1 MENFVK
7 KGSDMKTTKLE
18 SSIPGAI
25 KIYAG
30 IGAALSLFFAFAVYF
45 NPAQV
50 SDGAVLDN
58 TSIKFAFYTAGAS
71 SLGLGVGLIL
81 AILSNRPKS
90 MALMLI
96 TRVVVAIQDML
107 IAIVLATGTGRVAFQ
122 AVIVIFGIASIVK
135 LFTIIRSAEKQA
147 G

>member
-1 MENFVK
+1 
-7 KGSDMKTTKLE
+7 MKTTKLKNPIPV
-18 SSIPGAI
+18 SI
-25 KIYAG
+25 KVYAG
-30 IGAALSLFFAFAVYF
+30 IVAALGLFFAFAVYF

-58 TSIKFAFYTAGAS
+58 TSIKFAFYTVGAS

-96 TRVVVAIQDML
+96 TRTAVAVQDMI

-122 AVIVIFGIASIVK
+122 VVIVIFGIASIVK
-135 LFTIIRSAEKQA
+135 LFNIIQAAEKQA
-147 G
+147 A